1 MYMFWKEAAW
11 KPSRKRSD
19 LICDVGMSEYMCPCY
34 VDLSWHTCIAY
45 AGTTLPF
52 ASCCCWVYRSIRLI
66 NVNYSTSMYWNVT
79 FLSVSVFLFT
89 NADLIQNT
97 QRKYEIH
104 SMLWRIRTVATVVQ
118 VKHRQFLDV
127 IWIPFPSFSVKRE
140 HCNFLI

>member
-52 ASCCCWVYRSIRLI
+52 ASCCCWVYRSIRL
-66 NVNYSTSMYWNVT
+66 
-79 FLSVSVFLFT
+79 
-89 NADLIQNT
+89 
-97 QRKYEIH
+97 
-104 SMLWRIRTVATVVQ
+104 
-118 VKHRQFLDV
+118 
-127 IWIPFPSFSVKRE
+127 
-140 HCNFLI
+140 